1 MSFFTSQLDVQLGV
15 SVDLVPGTRVP
26 EEGMVLVR
34 ELINGTEHCRVST
47 DVAAPYLG
55 FSYAETLDPVYK
67 SIVEVLTVDSAKKV
81 TLKHVPVTGQ
91 YSAKNL
97 ATGAA
102 VTIDSADQ
110 NVLTTQANA
119 QDVIEVTYRY
129 APTVEETLLF
139 DRTMIPKL
147 SASDMTRNIGVII
160 KGTIFTNYFDA
171 SANYADTTKV
181 LGVASGGLV
190 TMVAPTDTKAIPRA
204 EIISIPSQ
212 DKPYLGIRLL

>member
-67 SIVEVLTVDSAKKV
+67 SIVEILTVDSAKKV
-81 TLKHVPVTGQ
+81 TLKHVPITGQ

-102 VTIDSADQ
+102 VTIDSADK
-110 NVLTTQANA
+110 NVLTTQAAA
-119 QDVIEVTYRY
+119 QDVVEVTYRY

-139 DRTMIPKL
+139 DRTMIPKM
-147 SASDMTRNIGVII
+147 SASDMVKNIGVII

-171 SANYADTTKV
+171 SANFADTTKV

-190 TMVAPTDTKAIPRA
+190 TMVAPAATTAIPRA
-204 EIISIPSQ
+204 EVISVPSQ